1 MQTNSNL
8 SCLPFYLLP
17 TIYDE
22 WSSSSSYGTGA
33 HIYDEGKCYRSL
45 VNSTRGVHPKNAPNR
60 WVYERDV
67 AQEQDFRKW
76 WAYGEKYPN
85 RMPSDYLVPFFI
97 NLPEVVDPS
106 ASWDISRIEFY
117 DICDTLITGSYAS
130 KLQSNGLV
138 ATIEDNKASL
148 VYFAKH
154 TTPINLPK
162 GMYYI
167 VIHMFQDGDPYL
179 FYSDVFTVGDEN
191 LVKVEWWNEE
201 NLDFEGGIVPYA
213 WANGNTY
220 FKNVLYLDT
229 EIGKPTYNFTEEGEE
244 RNGHFFPTKQIS
256 EKSYNFGFV
265 APEHLCDV
273 MRLIRMADVVR
284 ITDKL
289 GMVYNVEQFEMDVNW
304 MEQGHYAEVGC
315 AFQTDTVVKKVGKA
329 YNNITDR

>member
-17 TIYDE
+17 TIYAK
-22 WSSSSSYGTGA
+22 WSSSSKYGTGV

-45 VNSTRGVHPKNAPNR
+45 VNPRRGVHPKNASNQ

-97 NLPEVVDPS
+97 NLPEAVDPS
-106 ASWDISRIEFY
+106 ASWNISRIEFY

-130 KLQSNGLV
+130 RLQSNGLV
-138 ATIEDNKASL
+138 ASIEDNKGSL

-167 VIHMFQDGDPYL
+167 VIHMSQDGDSYL

-191 LVKVEWWNEE
+191 LVKIEWWNEE

-213 WANGNTY
+213 WAYRNTY

-229 EIGKPTYNFTEEGEE
+229 TIGMPEYTFTEDGEE
-244 RNGHFFPTKQIS
+244 RDGRFFPIKQIS
-256 EKSYNFGFV
+256 EKVYKFKAV
-265 APEHLCDV
+265 VPEYLCDC
-273 MRLIRMADVVR
+273 MRLIRLSDVVT
-284 ITDKL
+284 ITDQL
-289 GMVYNVEQFEMDVNW
+289 GRTYNVEHFEMDVKW
-304 MEQGHYAEVGC
+304 LDGGHLAEIDC
-315 AFQTDTVVKKVGKA
+315 SFETDTVVKKVGKA